1 MPESEAT
8 RHAQSK
14 DPYQHEAQNA
24 ASGSSH
30 EKDGRPLNLI
40 GERFTGRRYDP
51 EDSFS
56 RGLELSR

>member
-14 DPYQHEAQNA
+14 DPYQHDAQNA

-30 EKDGRPLNLI
+30 EKDITRDLAHPL
-40 GERFTGRRYDP
+40 TPVAKRRQNTALDVSP
-51 EDSFS
+51 
-56 RGLELSR
+56 G